1 MKKIKYFLALLGSI
15 CFSLSSCDKN
25 FETINT
31 NEYGV
36 TNIDPAL
43 LFSNAERLTHVG
55 AWEGEQTIVQQFV
68 NAYNLGATAG
78 FNFNEDNN
86 NFNIPK
92 WNSCY
97 ENAVKLLVE
106 AIQMAQETP
115 ERVNLMS
122 MMRIWKAYVF
132 MTLVD
137 TYGDVPYSE
146 AGKAYQQIIFYP
158 VYDDDRVIYED
169 LYNELK
175 SAVANMNPAA
185 DYVTEDFFYGAT
197 GSAAAQ
203 VVKWKRLG
211 NSLLLRLGMR
221 YSKVDPEKA
230 RAIVQEAVDG
240 GVMESNDDDAYMIFT
255 NAYNSTLNDGAVVNA
270 YYYYLA
276 EPFVNQLKSTNDPR
290 AKYIAGK
297 YADPNAVL
305 SSVPDVTLT
314 NQFGFP
320 VGYDQNNVAQHPN
333 FRGRAGTGFNYSQLN
348 YAIIGNPFAPL
359 FYITHS
365 QTKLLMAEA
374 AYRNWISGS
383 PQAYY
388 EEGIRA
394 SMDQWSL
401 YPNTPDRAISEE
413 EKESYVRDPLVAFN
427 TNNALELINTQY
439 WVSNIGNGTESFANF
454 RRSGFPALTPNRYN
468 NNLNGGFVRRMAYPN
483 DEMSENPNNYQAVV
497 AAMGG
502 DNLSV
507 RVFWDI
513 E

>member
-1 MKKIKYFLALLGSI
+1 MKKIKYFALLAI
-15 CFSLSSCDKN
+15 FCFCLSSCDKN

-36 TNIDPAL
+36 TKIDPAQL
-43 LFSNAERLTHVG
+43 LANAERLTHVG
-55 AWEGEQTIVQQFV
+55 TWEGEQTIVQQFV

-78 FNFNEDNN
+78 FNLNEDNN
-86 NFNIPK
+86 IFNVPK
-92 WNSCY
+92 WNSSY
-97 ENAVKLLVE
+97 ENSVKLLVE
-106 AIQMAQETP
+106 AAHLAEEVP

-122 MMRIWKAYVF
+122 MIRIWKAYIF
-132 MTLVD
+132 MSLVD
-137 TYGDVPYSE
+137 TYGDIPYAE

-158 VYDDDRVIYED
+158 VYDDDSAIYDD

-175 SAVANMNPAA
+175 SSIASMNPAA
-185 DYVTEDFFYGAT
+185 DYVTEDLFYGST
-197 GSAAAQ
+197 GSAAIQ
-203 VVKWKRLG
+203 VDKWKRLA

-221 YSKVDPEKA
+221 YSKLDPERA
-230 RAIVQEAVDG
+230 RSIVQEAVNG
-240 GVMESNDDDAYMIFT
+240 GVMQSNEDDAYIVFT
-255 NAYNSTLNDGAVVNA
+255 NAYNSPLNDGPVVNA

-276 EPFVNQLKSTNDPR
+276 EPFVNQLKSTEDPR
-290 AKYIAGK
+290 SKYIAGK
-297 YADPNAVL
+297 YEDPNSVL
-305 SSVPDVTLT
+305 SSVPDVTLA

-333 FRGRAGTGFNYSQLN
+333 FRGRAGTGFAYSQLN

-383 PQAYY
+383 AQAFY

-394 SMDQWSL
+394 SMDQWSR
-401 YPNTPDRAISEE
+401 YPNTPDRAITDE
-413 EKESYVRDPLVAFN
+413 EKARYISHPQVAFN
-427 TNNALELINTQY
+427 ANTALELINVQY

-454 RRSGFPALTPNRYN
+454 RRSGYPALSPNRYN

-483 DEMSENPNNYQAVV
+483 DEMSENPDNYQSAV

-502 DNLSV
+502 DNLTV